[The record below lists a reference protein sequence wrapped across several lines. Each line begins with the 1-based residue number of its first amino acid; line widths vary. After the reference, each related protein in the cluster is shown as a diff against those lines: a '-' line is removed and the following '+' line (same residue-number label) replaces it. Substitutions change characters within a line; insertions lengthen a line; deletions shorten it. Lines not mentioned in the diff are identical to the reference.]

1 MSRMSAKGGAYQ
13 ISQGEAMAQGGA
25 ISDRPCPWNDNEK
38 RFPSTHWLTMGLG
51 GAETAAPWVEAA
63 RWTKEGRYLIAL
75 AHEGTMKSG
84 SDSLTG

>member
-1 MSRMSAKGGAYQ
+1 
-13 ISQGEAMAQGGA
+13 
-25 ISDRPCPWNDNEK
+25 
-38 RFPSTHWLTMGLG
+38 MGLG

-84 SDSLTG
+84 FPPLIG